1 MSEDIKGNGGDAM
14 TDEEYKNF
22 DYSKFVDCLRAPS
35 KPENLLFDALHSAV
49 GISGEAGELL
59 DHFKKAVWQQHEVNR
74 EYVLYE
80 LGDILFYLTS
90 MCNLIGTDIDEVRK
104 LNIEKLTKR
113 YPDGVFD
120 AERSINRNEEIQ
132 NGSDK
137 GCDRRQT
144 KLC

>member
-1 MSEDIKGNGGDAM
+1 M

-22 DYSKFVDCLRAPS
+22 NYPKFVDCLRAHNDRMGLS
-35 KPENLLFDALHSAV
+35 GDILHSAV
-49 GISGEAGELL
+49 GVSGEAGELL
-59 DHFKKAVWQQHEVNR
+59 DHVKKVIWQGHCINCD
-74 EYVLYE
+74 YVIKE

-90 MCNLIGTDIDEVRK
+90 MCNCVGTDIDEVRK

-120 AERSINRNEEIQ
+120 KERSINRYEEIQ

-137 GCDRRQT
+137 R
-144 KLC
+144 

>member
-1 MSEDIKGNGGDAM
+1 MI
-14 TDEEYKNF
+14 DEKYKNF
-22 DYSKFVDCLRAPS
+22 DYPKFVDSLRAYNDRMGLS
-35 KPENLLFDALHSAV
+35 GDILHSAV

-59 DHFKKAVWQQHEVNR
+59 DHIKKVIWQQHCIDVD
-74 EYVLYE
+74 YIIKE

-90 MCNLIGTDIDEVRK
+90 MCNCVGTDIDEVRE

-120 AERSINRNEEIQ
+120 AERSINRDEEIQ

-137 GCDRRQT
+137 R
-144 KLC
+144 